1 MSKRLLIKLLLI
13 ISFLIPFLLSFPAW
27 LSNRGFPT
35 IPLFFKSLEFNY
47 YIDLSLLIIFGLSAI
62 WFLLKDNGR
71 GGLYFFLIYVL
82 LSIFDQTRIQPFFF
96 EIAIIIFFYYLFRN
110 NFNHF
115 KIAFFLLMAGTY
127 IWSGLHKA
135 NTVFFEFW
143 FEGLNKRI
151 PFVPVF
157 LRQIFTWAIPFL
169 EALFGVALLFNKTRK
184 LGIFML
190 ALMHAMVLITF
201 TYGGVG
207 YTVFPLNMVNVIL
220 LFMMYRGLDWNILKL
235 KQSKSLNIKIIAFY
249 ALILPSLNLIGYY
262 DHLLAFSYFSGKPS
276 FCNIIFLEGY
286 DRSKLPEEIQN
297 VVREFEG
304 SYYININE
312 WGNVYVNLLCYPEDR
327 VYLHLQDYLETFT
340 GEETTYLQY
349 YKK

>member
-1 MSKRLLIKLLLI
+1 
-13 ISFLIPFLLSFPAW
+13 
-27 LSNRGFPT
+27 
-35 IPLFFKSLEFNY
+35 
-47 YIDLSLLIIFGLSAI
+47 
-62 WFLLKDNGR
+62 
-71 GGLYFFLIYVL
+71 
-82 LSIFDQTRIQPFFF
+82 
-96 EIAIIIFFYYLFRN
+96 
-110 NFNHF
+110 
-115 KIAFFLLMAGTY
+115 
-127 IWSGLHKA
+127 
-135 NTVFFEFW
+135 
-143 FEGLNKRI
+143 
-151 PFVPVF
+151 
-157 LRQIFTWAIPFL
+157 
-169 EALFGVALLFNKTRK
+169 
-184 LGIFML
+184 
-190 ALMHAMVLITF
+190 MHAMVLITF